1 MTHGIHVELHS
12 VLHVFWFKSA
22 FFWKLKVLLHRGHSG
37 KVWKKEEWTILPI
50 AIGMLQV
57 NKTNKAIKRNT
68 DARNWQ
74 QMREN
79 IFLWLDYV
87 ACASNKIVRKRNVY
101 KKLFKLTIV
110 PTLVLLFSYSAFST
124 TGRVSQCAGKKKQ
137 VELIFDILNFY

>member
-22 FFWKLKVLLHRGHSG
+22 SFENVKFCYIEAILVRYG
-37 KVWKKEEWTILPI
+37 KKEEWTILPI

-74 QMREN
+74 QSREN
-79 IFLWLDYV
+79 IFLCLDYV